1 MKQNFKIFLKG
12 KFVDFV
18 IIDEKFVKKTDWFDW
33 INHSINTEFLTV
45 GNFPNTR
52 SHQKK
57 YFLEQIVSNKR
68 VQFGVYSK
76 KHNQLVGVI
85 SLYSINLINRDAF
98 ISTFFDKKKKFLNSL
113 NIFLETHQMIVDY
126 GFKKMN
132 LRRITSTTISKEM
145 DDLVC
150 KLLSFQKEGIM
161 KKKVFKNNNYHDLY
175 ISSIFK

>member
-1 MKQNFKIFLKG
+1 MKKNFKIFLKG

-18 IIDEKFVKKTDWFDW
+18 IIDENFVRNTDWFDW
-33 INHSINTEFLTV
+33 INQSINTEFLTV
-45 GNFPNTR
+45 GNYPNTK

-76 KHNQLVGVI
+76 LHKKLAGVI
-85 SLYSINLINRDAF
+85 SLYSINLVNRDAF
-98 ISTFFDKKKKFLNSL
+98 ISTFFNKKKNFNSL
-113 NIFLETHQMIVDY
+113 NIFLETHEMIINY

-150 KLLSFQKEGIM
+150 KLLKFKKEGIM
-161 KKKVFKNNNYHDLY
+161 KKKVFKNNKYHNLY
-175 ISSIFK
+175 ISSILK

>member
-1 MKQNFKIFLKG
+1 MKKNFKTFLKG

-18 IIDEKFVKKTDWFDW
+18 IIDENFVRNTDWFDW
-33 INHSINTEFLTV
+33 INQSINTEFLTV
-45 GNFPNTR
+45 GNYPNTK

-57 YFLEQIVSNKR
+57 YFLDQIVSNKR

-76 KHNQLVGVI
+76 FHKELAGVI
-85 SLYSINLINRDAF
+85 SLYSINLVNRDAF
-98 ISTFFDKKKKFLNSL
+98 ISTFFNKKKNFNSL
-113 NIFLETHQMIVDY
+113 NIFLETHEMIINY

-150 KLLSFQKEGIM
+150 KLLKFKKEGIM
-161 KKKVFKNNNYHDLY
+161 KKKVFKNNKYHNLY
-175 ISSIFK
+175 ISSVFK